1 MSATVTFLPQR
12 RAQSSGCP
20 SWCQLPAGHRL
31 ADDQVI
37 HVRMIEC
44 VAGGAGS
51 EPLWF
56 AIEAGQDE
64 AGAVEPVAASL
75 FGPSEGLTLAELDD
89 LIEALQRGRAALAE
103 IVGVPR

>member
-12 RAQSSGCP
+12 GAQSSGCP

-56 AIEAGQDE
+56 AIESGYDE
-64 AGAVEPVAASL
+64 AGRAEPVRAAL
-75 FGPSEGLTLAELDD
+75 FGPSEGLTLLQLDT
-89 LIEALQRGRAALAE
+89 LIEALGRGRAALAE
-103 IVGVPR
+103 IVGAPR

>member
-31 ADDQVI
+31 ADGQVI
-37 HVRMIEC
+37 HARMIEC

-51 EPLWF
+51 EPL
-56 AIEAGQDE
+56 
-64 AGAVEPVAASL
+64 
-75 FGPSEGLTLAELDD
+75 
-89 LIEALQRGRAALAE
+89 
-103 IVGVPR
+103 

>member
-12 RAQSSGCP
+12 AQSSRCP
-20 SWCQLPAGHRL
+20 WWCQLPAGHRL

-37 HVRMIEC
+37 HARMIEC

-64 AGAVEPVAASL
+64 AGAVEPVVASL

-103 IVGVPR
+103 ILGAHQ